1 MKTKDPADH
10 PWYKVYDIKDY
21 KKMQRE
27 VRLNRGTLGPDL
39 DTENYKEKVGLLFR
53 AAIQND
59 NIQMKNHAMF
69 LTFPQNIDCG
79 YSFGL
84 PYSPVKSK

>member
-1 MKTKDPADH
+1 MKSKDPAEH

-39 DTENYKEKVGLLFR
+39 DTENYKEKVGLRLVR
-53 AAIQND
+53 SQ
-59 NIQMKNHAMF
+59 
-69 LTFPQNIDCG
+69 
-79 YSFGL
+79 
-84 PYSPVKSK
+84 VKFFK